1 MDEALDLAESAAS
14 RGAHMDESFEM
25 TVNRV
30 RCRAAF
36 ISLKKMDLRKAQEQ
50 FIRGRVDPREV
61 ISLFPRMLP
70 STSNFTRAVP
80 SLHDIADINQVGFW
94 CCPRELRQKQLCY

>member
-1 MDEALDLAESAAS
+1 
-14 RGAHMDESFEM
+14 MDESFEK
-25 TVNRV
+25 TLSSV

-36 ISLKKMDLRKAQEQ
+36 ISLKKMDLPKAQEQ

-70 STSNFTRAVP
+70 SSSNFTRVVP
-80 SLHDIADINQVGFW
+80 SLHDIADVNQVGNAV
-94 CCPRELRQKQLCY
+94 EIAAK